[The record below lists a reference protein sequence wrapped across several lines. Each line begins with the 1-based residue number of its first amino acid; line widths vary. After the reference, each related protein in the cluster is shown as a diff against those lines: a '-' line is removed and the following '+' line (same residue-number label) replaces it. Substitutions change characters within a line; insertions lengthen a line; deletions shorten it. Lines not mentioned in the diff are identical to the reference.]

1 MTASPLILGHRGAM
15 AYAPENT
22 LEAFELG
29 ADQGADGMEID
40 IHATKDGVIVAIH
53 DDTIDRTSNGTGRV
67 SELTFA
73 ELRRLDFGTGNAGDY
88 AGALIPTLD
97 EIFDLV
103 ERRSLVL
110 NIEVKDIYRHDA
122 TYGELAR
129 RAADEV
135 LRRGLNEQVFFS
147 SFNHTSMAQLKISHP
162 DVRTGLLH
170 MMSLHE
176 IGHYAATTQ
185 ADAIHPAQLAVTPET
200 MEQARAANLRV
211 NAWTMPAPF
220 SSLSETEQIEQLIAA
235 GVDSIITNIP
245 DVAVAQRA
253 AAAAL
258 SAGVLV

>member
-29 ADQGADGMEID
+29 ANLGADGMEID
-40 IHATKDGVIVAIH
+40 IHATSDGVIVAIH

-67 SELTFA
+67 SELTFS
-73 ELRRLDFGTGNAGDY
+73 ELRRLDFGTGNPGDY

-110 NIEVKDIYRHDA
+110 NIEVKDIYRHDKA
-122 TYGELAR
+122 YGELAR

-135 LRRGLNEQVFFS
+135 LRRGLVEQVFFS
-147 SFNHTSMAQLKISHP
+147 SFNHTSMAELKLSHP

-176 IGHYAATTQ
+176 IGNYAATTG
-185 ADAIHPAQLAVTPET
+185 ADAIHPAHLALTPET
-200 MEQARAANLRV
+200 MRQARAANLAV

-220 SSLSETEQIEQLIAA
+220 SSRSEAEQIDDLIAA
-235 GVDSIITNIP
+235 GVDSIITNTP
-245 DVAVAQRA
+245 DIAVARRA
-253 AAAAL
+253 ALAKVEAL
-258 SAGVLV
+258 V